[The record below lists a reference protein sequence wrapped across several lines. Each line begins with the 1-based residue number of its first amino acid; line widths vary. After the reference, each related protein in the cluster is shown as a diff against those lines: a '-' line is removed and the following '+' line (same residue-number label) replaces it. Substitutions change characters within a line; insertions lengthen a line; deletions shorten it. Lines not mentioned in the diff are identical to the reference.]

1 MVPETV
7 LVVGSTGL
15 VGRAAVRALA
25 NRGHSVRALVRRPE
39 AAEQFHGPGLSA
51 VVGDLT
57 GRGDWEAAMSGVTAV
72 VDATQVRAPG
82 RFTLR
87 KARRGAEERTRMASF
102 LLSRI
107 RAQTTPLRAY
117 VALSGLE
124 DYVSTGDAWFD
135 ESTPAAAEPFGY
147 SHLSAGSRPLLDA
160 ARREWGLPLVML
172 RMGLIYGPSG
182 WFPDFADRIRRG
194 RGVLVGS
201 GANYS
206 SLVSSRDVGE
216 AVRAAV
222 EVAPRGEEFLITDD
236 EPMTQRDWQGI
247 LAMQLGRPPI
257 LRKVPFWLASL
268 TAGRV
273 NAETFASSRRARNQ
287 RAKERLGF
295 QPALPTVRQGF
306 PVALADAGMVSHG
319 TDLTRRTQ

>member
-1 MVPETV
+1 MRATMGSETV

-15 VGRAAVRALA
+15 VGGAAVRALA
-25 NRGHSVRALVRRPE
+25 HRGHSVRAMVRRPE
-39 AAEQFHGPGLSA
+39 AASRLQGSGIST

-57 GRGDWEAAMSGVTAV
+57 GRGDWGAALAGVTAV

-87 KARRGAEERTRMASF
+87 KARQGAEERKSMTAF

-107 RAQTTPLRAY
+107 RAQTSPLRTY

-124 DYVSTGDAWFD
+124 DYAPTGDAWFD
-135 ESTPAAAEPFGY
+135 ETVAPAAAPFGY
-147 SHLSAGSRPLLDA
+147 AHLSAQSRPLLEE

-182 WFPDFADRIRRG
+182 WFPEFALRIQRG
-194 RGVLVGS
+194 RGVLVGA
-201 GANYS
+201 GENYT

-216 AVRAAV
+216 AIRAAV
-222 EVAPRGEEFLITDD
+222 EVAPRGEDFLIIDD
-236 EPMTQRDWQGI
+236 EPMTQIAWQGI
-247 LAMQLGRPPI
+247 LAESLGRPPVR
-257 LRKVPFWLASL
+257 RKVPFWLASL
-268 TAGRV
+268 SAGRV
-273 NAETFASSRRARNQ
+273 NAETFASSRRARNR

-295 QPALPTVRQGF
+295 QPTFSTVRQGF
-306 PVALADAGMVSHG
+306 PSALADAGVI
-319 TDLTRRTQ
+319 LLR